1 MPLPEGYLP
10 RRGDELL
17 IRAKVSFDVEPDD
30 EDVHLEPI
38 GAEWKKVMVPLA
50 DVHAIHCRKWDKG
63 DKVIWQSFEGAK
75 STVIAVYK
83 KWVWIKDEFSDDTE
97 IVSANEL
104 EPYVDPEELAVE
116 TMTEAELLAGLEPL
130 IIPEPN
136 IVPDPAPGSQSI
148 VGDDEEIKF

>member
-17 IRAKVSFDVEPDD
+17 IRAKVSFDVETDD

-38 GAEWKKVMVPLA
+38 GAEWKKVMIPLA
-50 DVHAIHCRKWDKG
+50 EVYALHCRTWKKG
-63 DKVIWQSFEGAK
+63 EKVTQANWGSGTI
-75 STVIAVYK
+75 IAVHENMV
-83 KWVWIKDEFSDDTE
+83 WVQLALTGGLATFE
-97 IVSANEL
+97 ANAL

-148 VGDDEEIKF
+148 VGDDEAIEG